1 MYLRDD
7 PHIWCKMQYVA
18 KDDIE
23 LLILL
28 NVQSAGIIDMS
39 HLPVYAELWVQGF
52 DMEVS
57 MSWVT

>member
-7 PHIWCKMQYVA
+7 PHIWCKMHYVA
-18 KDDIE
+18 KDGPE
-23 LLILL
+23 LLIL
-28 NVQSAGIIDMS
+28 NVPSAGIIDMS

>member
-1 MYLRDD
+1 
-7 PHIWCKMQYVA
+7 MQYVA